1 MSDYVRSIIN
11 ADDGSG
17 TVQLVQMNVDEKRI
31 ADLLHEL
38 KKSGTNL
45 NQIAYKLNARGDID
59 LGEFGEAV
67 RRHRQAA
74 SDVSDFMEEL
84 RPAPRP
90 GCPSR
95 SATDRRRARRRKPAS
110 AQEAQHQDKEGGEV
124 IVKCQTFKTTT
135 FYKSAT
141 QRSGYLER
149 EGRAIG
155 GATTQN
161 IADNDRWYAEMDKT
175 TERYHLRGCVIGREF
190 ILVTVPR

>member
-1 MSDYVRSIIN
+1 MSKDKYFNIRLSSAERQKLQRSAKRAGLSMSDYVRSIIN

-45 NQIAYKLNARGDID
+45 NQIAYKPNARGDID

-84 RPAPRP
+84 RP
-90 GCPSR
+90 
-95 SATDRRRARRRKPAS
+95 RRAPD
-110 AQEAQHQDKEGGEV
+110 AQAAAQLTD
-124 IVKCQTFKTTT
+124 
-135 FYKSAT
+135 
-141 QRSGYLER
+141 
-149 EGRAIG
+149 EGRVDACPQ
-155 GATTQN
+155 APKKLN
-161 IADNDRWYAEMDKT
+161 IKIRRAEK
-175 TERYHLRGCVIGREF
+175 
-190 ILVTVPR
+190 